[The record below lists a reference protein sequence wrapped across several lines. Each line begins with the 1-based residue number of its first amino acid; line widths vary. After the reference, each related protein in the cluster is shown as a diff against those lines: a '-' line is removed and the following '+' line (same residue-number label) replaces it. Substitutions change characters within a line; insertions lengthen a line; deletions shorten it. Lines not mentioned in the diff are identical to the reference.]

1 MTEGAGGGTVVERLR
16 ALGPTVSVGM
26 LTADLGNLARDIA
39 VLEGTGVGVV
49 HFDVMDGCF
58 CPMTTIGP
66 PVVAAVR
73 TSMLKDVHLMI
84 EAPLR
89 KVADYVAAGADM
101 VTVHVESERYV
112 RRTLIELASMENAN
126 DPSRGIVA
134 GVALLPGTPVSAVEP
149 VLDLADYVLV
159 LAVDP
164 GWGGQRFGDPTPD
177 RVQELRELVAGS
189 SREVLV
195 GVDGGVTRA
204 NIGEVAATGAD
215 VIVTGS
221 AVFDGVDPGA
231 NARFMLDALARRDV
245 LPA

>member
-1 MTEGAGGGTVVERLR
+1 MAEGTLHTTLR
-16 ALGPTVSVGM
+16 ELAPTVSVGM
-26 LTADLGNLARDIA
+26 LTADLADLGRDMA
-39 VLEGTGVGVV
+39 LLEGTGVGVV

-66 PVVAAVR
+66 PVVKAVR
-73 TSMLKDVHLMI
+73 TSMIKDVHLMI

-101 VTVHVESERYV
+101 VTIHLESERYV
-112 RRTLIELASMENAN
+112 RRTLVELAAMENTN
-126 DPSRGIVA
+126 DPARGIVR
-134 GVALLPGTPVSAVEP
+134 GVALLPGTPVAAVEP

-164 GWGGQRFGDPTPD
+164 GWGGQRFASPTPE
-177 RVQELRELVAGS
+177 RVAELRALIAS
-189 SREVLV
+189 SGRDVLV
-195 GVDGGVTRA
+195 GVDGGVTKA
-204 NIGEVAATGAD
+204 NIGEVATTGAD
-215 VIVTGS
+215 LIVTGS
-221 AVFDGVDPGA
+221 AVFDGVDPDT